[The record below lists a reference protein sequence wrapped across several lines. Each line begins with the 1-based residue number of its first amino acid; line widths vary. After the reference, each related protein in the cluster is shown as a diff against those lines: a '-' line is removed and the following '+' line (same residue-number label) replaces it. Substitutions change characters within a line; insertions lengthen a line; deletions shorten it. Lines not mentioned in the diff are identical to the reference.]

1 MFTLSMQINIYPRD
15 HSHPW
20 TGSQKPCHRQM
31 CLHTYT
37 LTHSLTHKTLSHS
50 NILRLAHQYI
60 PTHTHI
66 HVHTDIHSSTQ
77 TCSNIHQSQDHAID
91 SFTQGHK
98 CLYSKVPTHTV
109 HYTCTLISLKIYVH
123 IDTHIQICSHPLW
136 SSDIHSKKKMH
147 SQALPLMF
155 MFHSHKYTHL
165 FTSSQRWTWYTFI
178 YSYKRANTHAC
189 GCKFRVYLNTQTLT
203 AIPKY
208 WNMNTRSDAQ
218 GHLFTL
224 TNGQAHIYAHAP
236 LFRLLWWLRW

>member
-98 CLYSKVPTHTV
+98 CLYSKVPTHTF
-109 HYTCTLISLKIYVH
+109 HLYMH
-123 IDTHIQICSHPLW
+123 IFTQNLCSHRY
-136 SSDIHSKKKMH
+136 
-147 SQALPLMF
+147 
-155 MFHSHKYTHL
+155 SHTNM
-165 FTSSQRWTWYTFI
+165 FTSSMKLRYSLKEENALTSTSTHVYVSLAQI
-178 YSYKRANTHAC
+178 YSP
-189 GCKFRVYLNTQTLT
+189 VY
-203 AIPKY
+203 
-208 WNMNTRSDAQ
+208 
-218 GHLFTL
+218 
-224 TNGQAHIYAHAP
+224 
-236 LFRLLWWLRW
+236 